1 MNKVFVLV
9 VALFVF
15 GFGFGFGFDRLQ
27 SQDTIPIRIKG
38 EVPVI
43 SRHDSLLFRS
53 VFGDSLRVV
62 VDYQTLKFLRNGIRH
77 TESNEI
83 ANFDPIATSSLE
95 SWSSISGRSWNPNTG
110 KYSQG
115 VGVPLDP
122 RWSKKNDRIDV
133 LRTKSDSINNL
144 ASPRKRVQYF
154 ANQLYDTLHAHMS
167 FSDGERVRMKN
178 LLKSFRQRARKLPTI
193 YSLIDKEYAGDVD
206 AYVDDLFD
214 KSVFSSKRRL
224 KRFIRTVNND
234 KKLLRDPLVLY
245 WTSMMQYNVLLMVAD
260 IVNE

>member
-1 MNKVFVLV
+1 MIKRFLYFLLTMFVCGIS
-9 VALFVF
+9 VAQA
-15 GFGFGFGFDRLQ
+15 Q

-38 EVPVI
+38 KVPVI

-53 VFGDSLRVV
+53 VFGDSLQMT
-62 VDYQTLKFLRNGIRH
+62 VDYSVLKFLRNGIFSIASDELSH
-77 TESNEI
+77 STILFSNPDFI
-83 ANFDPIATSSLE
+83 
-95 SWSSISGRSWNPNTG
+95 SWPSITGDSWHPVSGQ
-110 KYSQG
+110 YSAG
-115 VGVPLDP
+115 PMKRTDLRIFASCYGRIPLT
-122 RWSKKNDRIDV
+122 RA
-133 LRTKSDSINNL
+133 DSVYQF
-144 ASPRKRVQYF
+144 SPPRKRVQYF
-154 ANQLYDTLHAHMS
+154 ANLLYDTLHAYMS